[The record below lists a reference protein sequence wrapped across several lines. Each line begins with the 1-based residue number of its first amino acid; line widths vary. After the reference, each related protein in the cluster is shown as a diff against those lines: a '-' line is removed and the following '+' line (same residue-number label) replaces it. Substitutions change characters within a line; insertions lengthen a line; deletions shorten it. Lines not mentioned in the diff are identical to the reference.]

1 MNTITLITI
10 SALFVVVLVTPFFI
24 KTKQIFYIMV
34 GLLTLTITL
43 FMKSSELLQPIN
55 SVKNFFLILL
65 ILIIA
70 NIIYATYYKKVRR

>member
-1 MNTITLITI
+1 
-10 SALFVVVLVTPFFI
+10 
-24 KTKQIFYIMV
+24 MV